1 MLASAFDAGWFR
13 SQQELRRP
21 ETGLPPLPDLEFAV
35 YEKAR
40 PDKAA
45 AALAAV
51 LLTLDRDYRARR
63 SEILLTAA
71 PKGREV
77 PFRVK
82 RQLRGRL

>member
-35 YEKAR
+35 YEKA
-40 PDKAA
+40 
-45 AALAAV
+45 V
-51 LLTLDRDYRARR
+51 LLTLDRDYHARR
-63 SEILLTAA
+63 SEIVLTAA
-71 PKGREV
+71 PMGREV
-77 PFRVK
+77 PLRVK